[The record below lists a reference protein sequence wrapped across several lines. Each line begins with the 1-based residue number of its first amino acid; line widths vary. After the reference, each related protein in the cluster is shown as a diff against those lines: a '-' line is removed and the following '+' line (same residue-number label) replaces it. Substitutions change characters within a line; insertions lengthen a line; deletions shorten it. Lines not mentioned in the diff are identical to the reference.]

1 MVFLSYKNNNK
12 LTKHLHSL
20 YSSVLFLSSI
30 PLLDN
35 FDMKLKTITLCILLS
50 TSANAGAY
58 AQSNAKAENTT
69 QQNTA
74 QSKLNSSQQQNFK
87 ASADIIRNTYENQL
101 YTLPAFKEGHYGV
114 RMFRQTQDEK
124 YAAAVWSDMARV
136 ASKLSRLSNE
146 VYTQEQI
153 VLYSE
158 KRIASYVDEEDERSV
173 RRYNITKHMPEY
185 LFLGV
190 DLLGSMARANEY
202 GLEHKND
209 AKLREV
215 IRRYDFS
222 KYATNEEMVKAW
234 AAQLANQVYWLRQ
247 LGEQDVVDEFVETF
261 KSAYPDDQD
270 KKLSTQQFGNKIYGM
285 THIIFG
291 DSEYYQHQVSE
302 KEHQWIYD
310 YFRENI
316 DTILLRA
323 KEDVIAEVG
332 LTFLLAG
339 LEDDPVVEKTRLA
352 IQASIDKQQGMI
364 PSITGDFD
372 LEYGEHRNVLAIML
386 LDWQQVNEAPTFQKH
401 PEVFKSLPYGLVE
414 NKPH

>member
-1 MVFLSYKNNNK
+1 
-12 LTKHLHSL
+12 
-20 YSSVLFLSSI
+20 
-30 PLLDN
+30 
-35 FDMKLKTITLCILLS
+35 MKLKTLTLCTLLS
-50 TSANAGAY
+50 TSVAIAFHAQASSETNEAVDVQENHNATSVPAV
-58 AQSNAKAENTT
+58 QSQAESLYS
-69 QQNTA
+69 QE
-74 QSKLNSSQQQNFK
+74 QSFK
-87 ASADIIRNTYENQL
+87 QSADLIRQTYESQL
-101 YTLPAFKEGHYGV
+101 YTLPAFKEGHYGL
-114 RMFRQTQDEK
+114 RMYRQTLDDK

-136 ASKLSRLSNE
+136 ASKLSSLSND
-146 VYTQEQI
+146 VHTMEQI

-158 KRIASYVDEEDERSV
+158 KRVASYVGDDDERSV

-185 LFLGV
+185 LYLGV

-209 AKLREV
+209 AKLREI

-222 KYATNEEMVKAW
+222 RYVTNEDMVKAW

-247 LGEQDVVDEFVETF
+247 LGEQDVVDELVETF
-261 KSAYPDDQD
+261 KNAYPDDKD
-270 KKLSTQQFGNKIYGM
+270 KKLSSQQFGNKIYGM
-285 THIIFG
+285 THVIFG

-302 KEHQWIYD
+302 QEHQWIYD

-352 IQASIDKQQGMI
+352 IQSSIDKKRGMI

-386 LDWQQVNEAPTFQKH
+386 LDWQQVNEAPTFKEN
-401 PEVFKSLPYGLVE
+401 PKVFKTIPYGLVE
-414 NKPH
+414 NK

>member
-1 MVFLSYKNNNK
+1 MLFYTYDQSAWY
-12 LTKHLHSL
+12 LT
-20 YSSVLFLSSI
+20 
-30 PLLDN
+30 N
-35 FDMKLKTITLCILLS
+35 MKLKTLTLCTLLS
-50 TSANAGAY
+50 ASATVAVHAQATSDTQTAFD
-58 AQSNAKAENTT
+58 T
-69 QQNTA
+69 QQTVNIQENKQATSVPSV
-74 QSKLNSSQQQNFK
+74 QSQADDLNSQEQSFK
-87 ASADIIRNTYENQL
+87 QSADLIRTTYESQL
-101 YTLPAFKEGHYGV
+101 YTLAAFKEGHYGL
-114 RMFRQTQDEK
+114 RMYRQTLDDK
-124 YAAAVWSDMARV
+124 YSAAVWSDMARV
-136 ASKLSRLSNE
+136 ASKLSGLSND
-146 VYTQEQI
+146 VQTMEQI

-158 KRIASYVDEEDERSV
+158 KRVASYVGDNDERSV

-185 LFLGV
+185 LYHGV

-209 AKLREV
+209 AKLREI

-222 KYATNEEMVKAW
+222 RYVTNEDMVKAW

-261 KSAYPDDQD
+261 KKAYPDSQD
-270 KKLSTQQFGNKIYGM
+270 RKLSSQQYGNKIYGM
-285 THIIFG
+285 THVIFG

-302 KEHQWIYD
+302 QEHQWIYD

-352 IQASIDKQQGMI
+352 IQASIDKEHGMI

-386 LDWQQVNEAPTFQKH
+386 LDWQQVNEAPTLKGN
-401 PEVFKSLPYGLVE
+401 PKVFTTIPYGLVE
-414 NKPH
+414 NQPLSK

>member
-1 MVFLSYKNNNK
+1 
-12 LTKHLHSL
+12 
-20 YSSVLFLSSI
+20 
-30 PLLDN
+30 
-35 FDMKLKTITLCILLS
+35 MKLKTITLCTLLS
-50 TSANAGAY
+50 ASITVAVHAQENALATNVSSI
-58 AQSNAKAENTT
+58 QSQAD
-69 QQNTA
+69 
-74 QSKLNSSQQQNFK
+74 SLNSQEQSFK
-87 ASADIIRNTYENQL
+87 QSADLIRATYESQL
-101 YTLPAFKEGHYGV
+101 YTLPAFKEGHYGL
-114 RMFRQTQDEK
+114 RMYRQTLDDK
-124 YAAAVWSDMARV
+124 YSAAVWSDMARV
-136 ASKLSRLSNE
+136 ASKLNTLSND
-146 VYTQEQI
+146 VQTMEQI

-158 KRIASYVDEEDERSV
+158 KRVASYVGDSDERSV

-185 LFLGV
+185 LYLGV

-209 AKLREV
+209 AKLREI

-222 KYATNEEMVKAW
+222 RYVTNEDMVKAW

-247 LGEQDVVDEFVETF
+247 LGEQNVVDEFVDTF
-261 KSAYPDDQD
+261 KKAYPDDKD
-270 KKLSTQQFGNKIYGM
+270 KKLSSQQYGNKIYGM
-285 THIIFG
+285 THVIFG

-302 KEHQWIYD
+302 QDHQWIYD

-352 IQASIDKQQGMI
+352 IQASIDEKYGMI

-386 LDWQQVNEAPTFQKH
+386 LDWQQVNEAPTFKGN
-401 PEVFKSLPYGLVE
+401 PKIFKTIPYGLVE
-414 NKPH
+414 NK

>member
-1 MVFLSYKNNNK
+1 MLFYTYDQSAWY
-12 LTKHLHSL
+12 LT
-20 YSSVLFLSSI
+20 
-30 PLLDN
+30 N
-35 FDMKLKTITLCILLS
+35 MKLKTLTLCTLLS
-50 TSANAGAY
+50 ASATVAVHAQATSDTQTAFD
-58 AQSNAKAENTT
+58 T
-69 QQNTA
+69 QQTVNIQENKQATSVPSV
-74 QSKLNSSQQQNFK
+74 QSQTDDLNSQEQSFK
-87 ASADIIRNTYENQL
+87 QSADLIRTTYESQL
-101 YTLPAFKEGHYGV
+101 YTLAAFKEGHYGL
-114 RMFRQTQDEK
+114 RMYRQTLDDK
-124 YAAAVWSDMARV
+124 YSAAVWSDMARV
-136 ASKLSRLSNE
+136 ASKLSGLSND
-146 VYTQEQI
+146 VQTMEQI

-158 KRIASYVDEEDERSV
+158 KRVASYVGDNDERSV

-185 LFLGV
+185 LYLGV

-209 AKLREV
+209 AKLREI

-222 KYATNEEMVKAW
+222 RYVTNEDMVKAW

-261 KSAYPDDQD
+261 KNAYPDSQD
-270 KKLSTQQFGNKIYGM
+270 RKLSSQQYGNKIYGM
-285 THIIFG
+285 THVIFG

-302 KEHQWIYD
+302 QEHQWIYD

-352 IQASIDKQQGMI
+352 IQASIDKDHGMI

-386 LDWQQVNEAPTFQKH
+386 LDWQQVNEAPTLKGN
-401 PEVFKSLPYGLVE
+401 PKVFTTIPYGLIE
-414 NKPH
+414 NQPLSK

>member
-1 MVFLSYKNNNK
+1 
-12 LTKHLHSL
+12 
-20 YSSVLFLSSI
+20 
-30 PLLDN
+30 
-35 FDMKLKTITLCILLS
+35 MKLKTLTLCTLLS
-50 TSANAGAY
+50 ASATVAVHAQATSDTQTAFD
-58 AQSNAKAENTT
+58 T
-69 QQNTA
+69 QQTVNIQENKQATSVPNV
-74 QSKLNSSQQQNFK
+74 QSQADDLYSQEQSFK
-87 ASADIIRNTYENQL
+87 QSADLIRTTYESQL
-101 YTLPAFKEGHYGV
+101 YTLAAFKEGHYGL
-114 RMFRQTQDEK
+114 RMYRQTLDDK
-124 YAAAVWSDMARV
+124 YSAAVWSDMARV
-136 ASKLSRLSNE
+136 ASKLSGLSND
-146 VYTQEQI
+146 VQTMEQI

-158 KRIASYVDEEDERSV
+158 KRVASYVGDNDERSV

-185 LFLGV
+185 LYLGV

-209 AKLREV
+209 AKLREI

-222 KYATNEEMVKAW
+222 RYVTNEDMVKAW

-261 KSAYPDDQD
+261 KKAYPDSQD
-270 KKLSTQQFGNKIYGM
+270 RKLSSQQYGNKIYGM
-285 THIIFG
+285 THVIFG

-302 KEHQWIYD
+302 QEHQWIYD

-323 KEDVIAEVG
+323 KEDVIAEIG

-352 IQASIDKQQGMI
+352 IQASIDKEKGMI

-386 LDWQQVNEAPTFQKH
+386 LDWQQVNEAPTLKGN
-401 PEVFKSLPYGLVE
+401 PKVFTTIPYGLIE
-414 NKPH
+414 NQPLSK

>member
-1 MVFLSYKNNNK
+1 
-12 LTKHLHSL
+12 
-20 YSSVLFLSSI
+20 
-30 PLLDN
+30 
-35 FDMKLKTITLCILLS
+35 MKLKTITLCTLLS
-50 TSANAGAY
+50 ASITVAVHAQENALATNVSSI
-58 AQSNAKAENTT
+58 QSQAD
-69 QQNTA
+69 
-74 QSKLNSSQQQNFK
+74 SLNSQEQSFK
-87 ASADIIRNTYENQL
+87 QSADLIRATYESQL
-101 YTLPAFKEGHYGV
+101 YTLPAFKEGHYGL
-114 RMFRQTQDEK
+114 RMYRQTLDDK
-124 YAAAVWSDMARV
+124 YSAAVWSDMARV
-136 ASKLSRLSNE
+136 ASKLNTLSND
-146 VYTQEQI
+146 VQTMEQI

-158 KRIASYVDEEDERSV
+158 KRVASYVGDSDERSV

-185 LFLGV
+185 LYLGV

-209 AKLREV
+209 AKLREI

-222 KYATNEEMVKAW
+222 RYVTNEDMVKAW

-247 LGEQDVVDEFVETF
+247 LGEQDVVDEFVDTF
-261 KSAYPDDQD
+261 KKAYPDDKD
-270 KKLSTQQFGNKIYGM
+270 KKLSSQQYGNKIYGM
-285 THIIFG
+285 THVIFG

-302 KEHQWIYD
+302 QDHQWIYD

-352 IQASIDKQQGMI
+352 IQSSIDKKRGMI

-386 LDWQQVNEAPTFQKH
+386 LDWQQVNEAPTFKGN
-401 PEVFKSLPYGLVE
+401 PKIFKTIPYGLVE
-414 NKPH
+414 NK

>member
-1 MVFLSYKNNNK
+1 
-12 LTKHLHSL
+12 
-20 YSSVLFLSSI
+20 
-30 PLLDN
+30 
-35 FDMKLKTITLCILLS
+35 MKLKMLTLCTLLS
-50 TSANAGAY
+50 ASATVAVHAQATSDTQTAFD
-58 AQSNAKAENTT
+58 T
-69 QQNTA
+69 QQTVNIQENKQATSVPSV
-74 QSKLNSSQQQNFK
+74 QSQADDLNSQEQSFK
-87 ASADIIRNTYENQL
+87 QSADLIRTTYESQL
-101 YTLPAFKEGHYGV
+101 YTLAAFKEGHYGL
-114 RMFRQTQDEK
+114 RMYRQTLDDK
-124 YAAAVWSDMARV
+124 YSAAVWSDMARV
-136 ASKLSRLSNE
+136 ASKLSGLSND
-146 VYTQEQI
+146 VQTMEQI

-158 KRIASYVDEEDERSV
+158 KRVASYVGDNDERSV

-185 LFLGV
+185 LYLGV

-209 AKLREV
+209 AKLREI

-222 KYATNEEMVKAW
+222 RYVTNEDMVKAW

-261 KSAYPDDQD
+261 KKAYPDSQD
-270 KKLSTQQFGNKIYGM
+270 RKLSSQQYGNKIYGM
-285 THIIFG
+285 THVIFG

-302 KEHQWIYD
+302 QEHQWIYD

-352 IQASIDKQQGMI
+352 IQASIDKEHGMI

-386 LDWQQVNEAPTFQKH
+386 LDWQQVNEAPTLKGN
-401 PEVFKSLPYGLVE
+401 PKVFTTIPYGLIE
-414 NKPH
+414 NQPLSK

>member
-1 MVFLSYKNNNK
+1 
-12 LTKHLHSL
+12 
-20 YSSVLFLSSI
+20 
-30 PLLDN
+30 
-35 FDMKLKTITLCILLS
+35 MKLKTLTLCTLLS
-50 TSANAGAY
+50 ASVAVAVHAQATSDAQTNFDTQQLVNIQENKQATSVPNVPSPVDSLYSQEQSFKQSAN
-58 AQSNAKAENTT
+58 
-69 QQNTA
+69 
-74 QSKLNSSQQQNFK
+74 L
-87 ASADIIRNTYENQL
+87 IRTTYESQL
-101 YTLPAFKEGHYGV
+101 YTLPAFKQGHYGL
-114 RMFRQTQDEK
+114 RMYRQTLDDK
-124 YAAAVWSDMARV
+124 YSAAVWSDMARV
-136 ASKLSRLSNE
+136 SSKLSRLSND
-146 VYTQEQI
+146 VQTMEQI

-158 KRIASYVDEEDERSV
+158 KRVASYVGDDDERSV

-185 LFLGV
+185 LYLGV

-209 AKLREV
+209 AKLRDI

-222 KYATNEEMVKAW
+222 RYATNEDMIKAW

-247 LGEQDVVDEFVETF
+247 LGEQDVVDEFVDTF
-261 KSAYPDDQD
+261 KKAYPDDKD
-270 KKLSTQQFGNKIYGM
+270 KKLSSQQYGNKIYGM
-285 THIIFG
+285 THVIFG

-302 KEHQWIYD
+302 QEHQWIYD

-352 IQASIDKQQGMI
+352 IQASIDEKDGMI

-386 LDWQQVNEAPTFQKH
+386 LDWQQVNEAPTLKGN
-401 PEVFKSLPYGLVE
+401 PKVFTTIPYGLIE
-414 NKPH
+414 NQLLSK

>member
-1 MVFLSYKNNNK
+1 
-12 LTKHLHSL
+12 
-20 YSSVLFLSSI
+20 
-30 PLLDN
+30 
-35 FDMKLKTITLCILLS
+35 MKLKTLTLCTLLS
-50 TSANAGAY
+50 TSVAIAFHAQASSETNGAVDVQENHNATIVPAV
-58 AQSNAKAENTT
+58 QSQAESLYS
-69 QQNTA
+69 QE
-74 QSKLNSSQQQNFK
+74 QSFK
-87 ASADIIRNTYENQL
+87 QSADLIRQTYESQL
-101 YTLPAFKEGHYGV
+101 YTLPAFKEGHYGL
-114 RMFRQTQDEK
+114 RMYRQTLDDK

-136 ASKLSRLSNE
+136 ASKLSRLSND
-146 VYTQEQI
+146 VHTMEQI

-158 KRIASYVDEEDERSV
+158 KRVASYVGDDDERSV

-185 LFLGV
+185 LYLGV

-209 AKLREV
+209 AKLREI

-222 KYATNEEMVKAW
+222 RYVTNEDMVKAW

-261 KSAYPDDQD
+261 KKAYPDDKD
-270 KKLSTQQFGNKIYGM
+270 KKLSSQQFGNKIYGM
-285 THIIFG
+285 THVIFG

-302 KEHQWIYD
+302 QEHQWIYD

-352 IQASIDKQQGMI
+352 IQSSIDKKRGMI

-386 LDWQQVNEAPTFQKH
+386 LDWQQVNEAPTFKGN
-401 PEVFKSLPYGLVE
+401 PKVFKTIPYGLVE
-414 NKPH
+414 NK

>member
-1 MVFLSYKNNNK
+1 
-12 LTKHLHSL
+12 
-20 YSSVLFLSSI
+20 
-30 PLLDN
+30 
-35 FDMKLKTITLCILLS
+35 MKLKTITLCTLLS
-50 TSANAGAY
+50 ASITVAVHAQENALATNVSSI
-58 AQSNAKAENTT
+58 QSQAD
-69 QQNTA
+69 
-74 QSKLNSSQQQNFK
+74 SLNSQEQSFK
-87 ASADIIRNTYENQL
+87 QSADLIRATYESQL
-101 YTLPAFKEGHYGV
+101 YTLPAFKEGHYGL
-114 RMFRQTQDEK
+114 RMYRQTLDDK
-124 YAAAVWSDMARV
+124 YSAAVWSDMARV
-136 ASKLSRLSNE
+136 ASKLNTLSND
-146 VYTQEQI
+146 VQTMEQI

-158 KRIASYVDEEDERSV
+158 KRVASYVGDSDERSV

-185 LFLGV
+185 LYLGV

-209 AKLREV
+209 AKLREI

-222 KYATNEEMVKAW
+222 RYVTNEDMVKAW

-247 LGEQDVVDEFVETF
+247 LGEQDVVDEFVDTF
-261 KSAYPDDQD
+261 KKAYPDDKD
-270 KKLSTQQFGNKIYGM
+270 KKLSSQQYGNKIYGM
-285 THIIFG
+285 THVIFG

-302 KEHQWIYD
+302 QDHQWIYD

-352 IQASIDKQQGMI
+352 IQASIDEKYGMI

-386 LDWQQVNEAPTFQKH
+386 LDWQQVNEAPTFKGN
-401 PEVFKSLPYGLVE
+401 PKIFKTIPYGLVE
-414 NKPH
+414 NK

>member
-1 MVFLSYKNNNK
+1 
-12 LTKHLHSL
+12 
-20 YSSVLFLSSI
+20 
-30 PLLDN
+30 
-35 FDMKLKTITLCILLS
+35 MKLKTLTLCTLLS
-50 TSANAGAY
+50 TSVAIAFHAQASSETNGAVDVQENHNATSVPAV
-58 AQSNAKAENTT
+58 QSQAESLYS
-69 QQNTA
+69 QE
-74 QSKLNSSQQQNFK
+74 QSFK
-87 ASADIIRNTYENQL
+87 QSADLIRQTYENQL
-101 YTLPAFKEGHYGV
+101 YTLPAFKEGHYGL
-114 RMFRQTQDEK
+114 RMYRQTLDDK

-136 ASKLSRLSNE
+136 ASKLSSLSND
-146 VYTQEQI
+146 VHTMEQI

-158 KRIASYVDEEDERSV
+158 KRVASYVGDDDERSV

-185 LFLGV
+185 LYLGV

-209 AKLREV
+209 AKLREI

-222 KYATNEEMVKAW
+222 RYVTNEDMVKAW

-261 KSAYPDDQD
+261 KKAYPDDKD
-270 KKLSTQQFGNKIYGM
+270 KKLSSQQFGNKIYGM
-285 THIIFG
+285 THVIFG

-302 KEHQWIYD
+302 QEHQWIYD

-352 IQASIDKQQGMI
+352 IQSSIDKKRGMI

-386 LDWQQVNEAPTFQKH
+386 LDWQQVNEAPTFKGN
-401 PEVFKSLPYGLVE
+401 PKVFKTIPYGLVE
-414 NKPH
+414 NK

>member
-1 MVFLSYKNNNK
+1 MKLRTLTLCTLLSASATVAVHAQATSDTQTAFDTQQTVNIQENK
-12 LTKHLHSL
+12 QATSVPSVQSQTDDL
-20 YSSVLFLSSI
+20 YSQE
-30 PLLDN
+30 
-35 FDMKLKTITLCILLS
+35 
-50 TSANAGAY
+50 
-58 AQSNAKAENTT
+58 QS
-69 QQNTA
+69 
-74 QSKLNSSQQQNFK
+74 FK
-87 ASADIIRNTYENQL
+87 QSADLIRTTYESQL
-101 YTLPAFKEGHYGV
+101 YTLAAFKEGHYGL
-114 RMFRQTQDEK
+114 RMYRQTLDDK
-124 YAAAVWSDMARV
+124 YSAAVWSDMARV
-136 ASKLSRLSNE
+136 ASKLSGLSND
-146 VYTQEQI
+146 VQTMEQI

-158 KRIASYVDEEDERSV
+158 KRVASYVGDNDERSV

-185 LFLGV
+185 LYLGV

-209 AKLREV
+209 AKLREI

-222 KYATNEEMVKAW
+222 RYVTNEDMVKAW

-247 LGEQDVVDEFVETF
+247 LGEQDVVNEFVETF
-261 KSAYPDDQD
+261 KKAYPDSQD
-270 KKLSTQQFGNKIYGM
+270 RKLSSQQYGNKIYGM
-285 THIIFG
+285 THVIFG

-302 KEHQWIYD
+302 QEHQWIYD

-352 IQASIDKQQGMI
+352 IQASIDKDHGMI

-386 LDWQQVNEAPTFQKH
+386 LDWQQVNEAPTLKGN
-401 PEVFKSLPYGLVE
+401 PKVFTTIPYGLIE
-414 NKPH
+414 NQPLSK

>member
-1 MVFLSYKNNNK
+1 
-12 LTKHLHSL
+12 
-20 YSSVLFLSSI
+20 
-30 PLLDN
+30 
-35 FDMKLKTITLCILLS
+35 MKLKTLTLCTLLS
-50 TSANAGAY
+50 TSVAIAFHAQASSETNEAVDVQENHNATSVPAV
-58 AQSNAKAENTT
+58 QSQAESLYS
-69 QQNTA
+69 QE
-74 QSKLNSSQQQNFK
+74 QSFK
-87 ASADIIRNTYENQL
+87 QSADLIRQTYESQL
-101 YTLPAFKEGHYGV
+101 YTLPAFKEGHYGL
-114 RMFRQTQDEK
+114 RMYRQTLDDK

-136 ASKLSRLSNE
+136 ASKLSSLSND
-146 VYTQEQI
+146 VHTMEQI

-158 KRIASYVDEEDERSV
+158 KRVASYVGDDDERSV

-185 LFLGV
+185 LYLGV
-190 DLLGSMARANEY
+190 ELLGSMARANEY

-209 AKLREV
+209 AKLREI

-222 KYATNEEMVKAW
+222 RYVTNEDMVKAW

-261 KSAYPDDQD
+261 KKAYPDDKD
-270 KKLSTQQFGNKIYGM
+270 KKLSSQQFGNKIYGM
-285 THIIFG
+285 THVIFG

-302 KEHQWIYD
+302 QEHQWIYD

-352 IQASIDKQQGMI
+352 IQSSIDKRRGMI

-386 LDWQQVNEAPTFQKH
+386 LDWQQVNEAPTFKGN
-401 PEVFKSLPYGLVE
+401 PKVFKTIPYGLVE
-414 NKPH
+414 NK